1 MMKKNIV
8 IKNFKSREEA
18 ENVKTVFEGIKGVVS
33 VSIDYPARIVT
44 LKTSEDFS
52 DSKIRS
58 LFKENKFEFEIEKI
72 D

>member
-1 MMKKNIV
+1 M
-8 IKNFKSREEA
+8 
-18 ENVKTVFEGIKGVVS
+18 VS

-52 DSKIRS
+52 DPKIRR